1 MQLSIF
7 SNIFSFQN
15 LTKFSTAFAYFFPG
29 KFSQLF
35 YFFEIETVSNL
46 EHLSICLEGAGA
58 RQLNEPFA
66 SSVAMLMKPPTAA
79 VGHHKTD
86 PMWNF
91 YQQNF
96 KKFQKLFHTAQTR
109 IGRILATVVRSS
121 MGRGWIYAF
130 WMCWNRIPLDTL
142 GAQCCGKWS
151 MPDGRMCERNRWEG
165 RYFLTI
171 GKWPTIINVRM
182 LCGIKLLK
190 QGDYGVGCAGGVCVC
205 VRGNVSDMWVCA
217 DTKETDGKQM
227 IMTGYDNCS
236 GAATCLWIYNR
247 VLHAILFVL
256 WANSFQYDVKA
267 YGGIF
272 ISYFIY
278 YHLIVYFKGNQ
289 SNPPACQ
296 TSAISRHSYSSIR
309 S

>member
-1 MQLSIF
+1 
-7 SNIFSFQN
+7 
-15 LTKFSTAFAYFFPG
+15 
-29 KFSQLF
+29 
-35 YFFEIETVSNL
+35 
-46 EHLSICLEGAGA
+46 
-58 RQLNEPFA
+58 
-66 SSVAMLMKPPTAA
+66 MKPPTVA

-86 PMWNF
+86 SMWNF

-130 WMCWNRIPLDTL
+130 WMCWNSIPLDTL

-205 VRGNVSDMWVCA
+205 VGMCRICGCVRIPRKRMENKWLWQDMTIVQVQQRVY
-217 DTKETDGKQM
+217 EF
-227 IMTGYDNCS
+227 IIGYYMRF
-236 GAATCLWIYNR
+236 CLCCERIP
-247 VLHAILFVL
+247 
-256 WANSFQYDVKA
+256 
-267 YGGIF
+267 
-272 ISYFIY
+272 
-278 YHLIVYFKGNQ
+278 
-289 SNPPACQ
+289 SNMM
-296 TSAISRHSYSSIR
+296 
-309 S
+309 